1 MRKGR
6 KIEWSEECDEAFGQ
20 LKEYL
25 TKAPLLSTP
34 REGDLFYLYLAVSK
48 WATSLVLV
56 REEERIQHPVYYTS
70 KALVDAKTRYPMIEK
85 WALALVT
92 ATHKLRS
99 YF

>member
-6 KIEWSEECDEAFGQ
+6 KMEWSAECEEAFGQ
-20 LKEYL
+20 LKECL
-25 TKAPLLSTP
+25 TKALLLSTL
-34 REGDLFYLYLAVSK
+34 REGGLFYLYLAVLK
-48 WATSLVLV
+48 WATSSVLV

-70 KALVDAKTRYPMIEK
+70 KALVDVETRYLTMEK

-92 ATHKLRS
+92 ATRKLRP

>member
-1 MRKGR
+1 MRKGG
-6 KIEWSEECDEAFGQ
+6 KMEWSEECEEPFGQ
-20 LKEYL
+20 LKECL

-34 REGDLFYLYLAVSK
+34 WEGDLFYLYLAVSK
-48 WATSLVLV
+48 WATSSVFV
-56 REEERIQHPVYYTS
+56 REEERIQHPMYYTS
-70 KALVDAKTRYPMIEK
+70 KALVDAETRYPTMEK